1 MKKQEFY
8 AKQAEAERRKAEL
21 EEEKQRELDQ
31 KRLDDLK
38 RDEYRL
44 NVRSNMVVLEENRKN

>member
-21 EEEKQRELDQ
+21 EEEKQRELEQ